1 MDYIGG
7 FGAFTVKESEV
18 SPIALCY
25 VCSKGYAGMMTVD
38 DKKDIENTTNL
49 DPGTGMDRLS
59 AAFESS
65 ARRWE
70 LIVYPSLFAFII
82 LAAYGFY
89 LVYSLAKDVHYL
101 AISVDHNMT
110 VLSGNMGSVS
120 ENMGQLTANVRAMTV
135 SLDAIDK
142 KVGTLEPMLA
152 NMDSMD
158 DGIQTM
164 TDTTRSMTAVM
175 NRLQYD
181 MSRMNHNIGRPMS
194 FMNAFMPW

>member
-1 MDYIGG
+1 MANIDDSGTSRRSG
-7 FGAFTVKESEV
+7 DADS
-18 SPIALCY
+18 
-25 VCSKGYAGMMTVD
+25 GM
-38 DKKDIENTTNL
+38 E
-49 DPGTGMDRLS
+49 RLS

-101 AISVDHNMT
+101 AISVDSHMT
-110 VLSGNMGSVS
+110 VLAGNMQSVS
-120 ENMGQLTANVRAMTV
+120 ENMGQMTANVRTMTV

-152 NMDSMD
+152 NIGSMD
-158 DGIQTM
+158 DAINSITVATHTM
-164 TDTTRSMTAVM
+164 SKATHNM
-175 NRLQYD
+175 QYD
-181 MSRMNHNIGRPMS
+181 MQRMNHNIGRPMS
-194 FMNAFMPW
+194 FLNSFMPW

>member
-1 MDYIGG
+1 MGDINDNE
-7 FGAFTVKESEV
+7 T
-18 SPIALCY
+18 ITR
-25 VCSKGYAGMMTVD
+25 AGD
-38 DKKDIENTTNL
+38 S
-49 DPGTGMDRLS
+49 GMERLS

-101 AISVDHNMT
+101 AISVDSHMT
-110 VLSGNMGSVS
+110 VLAGNMQSVS
-120 ENMGQLTANVRAMTV
+120 ENMGQMTANIRTMTV

-142 KVGTLEPMLA
+142 NVGTLQPMLA
-152 NMDSMD
+152 NIGSMD
-158 DGIQTM
+158 EAIKTM
-164 TDTTRSMTAVM
+164 TVATRSMSTATHNM
-175 NRLQYD
+175 QYD

-194 FMNAFMPW
+194 FLNTFLPW